1 MASLLLQ
8 KPSKTSKAKDYVNA
22 LERRLQLWKERQI
35 NELIREGETI
45 QRQLPNTLAPKEI
58 GKISR
63 KFAKLMTRGK
73 VNSAMKLLTN
83 NMKNG
88 ILPLNNET
96 LSILRQKH
104 PQPKEP
110 GESVLLTDERLQEIH
125 PVFFE

>member
-1 MASLLLQ
+1 
-8 KPSKTSKAKDYVNA
+8 
-22 LERRLQLWKERQI
+22 
-35 NELIREGETI
+35 
-45 QRQLPNTLAPKEI
+45 
-58 GKISR
+58 
-63 KFAKLMTRGK
+63 MTRGK

-110 GESVLLTDERLQEIH
+110 GESVLLTDERPQEIH
-125 PVFFE
+125 PVMFFEQIDTETIKKAALRTNGGSGPSNLDAETLLGGECY